1 VAYKP
6 GDFFL
11 GVIDFFG
18 ILVPGAVLMYLHGD
32 RLLAL
37 LGGQQMLDS
46 QVSRWVAF
54 LIGAFVLGQFLLGAS
69 VPLNRLLDFFWPV
82 YKDSYYLEVEGK
94 IELPQET
101 RSPPD
106 PNRVTV
112 ALKRVLKRVTV
123 PLNRLL
129 ENFWPA
135 SKRTAASERTAA
147 YYRAYSYVRL
157 HSATAITEIDRQ
169 TAEYKM
175 FRGLTLV
182 FLLDFPLAWT
192 NGSLDWS
199 RAAVMSLLL
208 ALALWRFLFLLNWAR
223 RLTFELCDL
232 ILKEPAAVDKA

>member
-1 VAYKP
+1 VLEAEVAYKP

-37 LGGQQMLDS
+37 LGGQRMLDS
-46 QVSRWVAF
+46 QVSRWAAF

-69 VPLNRLLDFFWPV
+69 VPLNRLVDFFWPESN
-82 YKDSYYLEVEGK
+82 DSYYRDVK
-94 IELPQET
+94 YRIK
-101 RSPPD
+101 PP
-106 PNRVTV
+106 RESGSKKRGTV
-112 ALKRVLKRVTV
+112 A
-123 PLNRLL
+123 LNRLL
-129 ENFWPA
+129 DFFLPFWPEPKRKAA
-135 SKRTAASERTAA
+135 SKRTAT

-157 HSATAITEIDRQ
+157 HSAAAITEIDRQ
-169 TAEYKM
+169 TAEYKL

-182 FLLDFPLAWT
+182 FLLDFPLAWI

-199 RAAVMSLLL
+199 RAAVMGLML
-208 ALALWRFLFLLNWAR
+208 ALALWRFLFLLRWAR

-232 ILKEPAAVDKA
+232 ILKEPPAVDKA

>member
-37 LGGQQMLDS
+37 LGGQPMLDS

-69 VPLNRLLDFFWPV
+69 VPLNRLLNIFLPFWP
-82 YKDSYYLEVEGK
+82 E
-94 IELPQET
+94 P
-101 RSPPD
+101 
-106 PNRVTV
+106 
-112 ALKRVLKRVTV
+112 KRTA
-123 PLNRLL
+123 
-129 ENFWPA
+129 A
-135 SKRTAASERTAA
+135 SKRTAA
-147 YYRAYSYVRL
+147 YYWAYSYVRL
-157 HSATAITEIDRQ
+157 HSAVAITEIDRQ

-192 NGSLDWS
+192 NGSLDWP

-223 RLTFELCDL
+223 RLTFEFYDL
-232 ILKEPAAVDKA
+232 LEAQTAADKT